1 MPLVMMIGAFLLF
14 MYFMIWRPQKQE
26 QKKKEE
32 MLGQLKEK
40 SEVITFFG
48 LYGTVVKIDGDDV
61 VLLVDPKKDIKMRFR
76 RSVIE
81 SITNPSEE
89 KKA

>member
-1 MPLVMMIGAFLLF
+1 MMMIAVVLF
-14 MYFMIWRPQKQE
+14 MYFMMIRPQRQE

-32 MLGQLKEK
+32 MLSRLKEK
-40 SEVITFFG
+40 SKVITFFG
-48 LYGTVVKIDGDDV
+48 MYGTVVEIDGDDV
-61 VLLVDPKKDIKMRFR
+61 VLLVDPKKDIKIRYR

-81 SITNPSEE
+81 AIIDGEE

>member
-1 MPLVMMIGAFLLF
+1 MLMMMVGVVLF
-14 MYFMIWRPQKQE
+14 MYFMMIRPQRQE

-32 MLGQLKEK
+32 MLSRLKEK
-40 SEVITFFG
+40 SKVITFFG
-48 LYGTVVKIDGDDV
+48 LYGTVVEIDGDEV
-61 VLLVDPKKDIKMRFR
+61 VLLVDNKKDVKMRFR

-81 SITNPSEE
+81 TIVDAQEE

>member
-1 MPLVMMIGAFLLF
+1 MMIGAFLLF

-32 MLGQLKEK
+32 MLSQLKEK

-48 LYGTVVKIDGDDV
+48 MYGTVVKIEGDEV
-61 VLLVDPKKDIKMRFR
+61 ILLVDPKKDIKMRFR

-81 SITNPSEE
+81 SIITPQEE